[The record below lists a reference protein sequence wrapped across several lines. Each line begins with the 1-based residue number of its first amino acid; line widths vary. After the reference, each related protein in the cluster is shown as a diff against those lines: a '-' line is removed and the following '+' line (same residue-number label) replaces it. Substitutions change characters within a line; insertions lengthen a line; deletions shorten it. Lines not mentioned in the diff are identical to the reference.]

1 MEGEGNYASTA
12 FSDTRDQETNQ
23 GLTLPPKI
31 QSNDPW
37 LFDATGSGSL
47 NDEELEAL
55 LGPVDWDQEQD
66 KQRENASKEDASRG
80 DNVVVGLSRADVDSP
95 EPPNKRRRVS
105 VELELEP
112 AQDTE
117 SSRLTD
123 SVRKEPSKPIEN
135 TEQVGNSSIIC
146 NSAKQSKQASSLIAT
161 FESSPSTSPEHTHQT
176 STVNTSDPSPNAA
189 PGNQDEELR
198 LKDRRRHRGE
208 KQVRFHPTSLNLAK
222 PRKKSSKKD
231 LKSGWAC
238 KLSFPTPRRKIP
250 PSNQVSVC
258 ARTNCW
264 DYANSVQPS
273 ALLSQG
279 LGQPKTGTRRPLGG
293 ALQPHEAST
302 YGGYPIPAGSQPF
315 LQPAYGETQYGA
327 SPVEPAPVAP
337 AQNCEGVAPNQSQQ
351 FHDQVHYTSPYQQL
365 RTLNYMSGSATQPIE
380 IEDGETNNPTSNENV
395 VGGNASDI
403 DDGSLFGDDGQC
415 EPGDA
420 LDLDR
425 ELEMELEKELERELE
440 TELSPTVGVQ
450 STRTST
456 PQTQY
461 TAHTPTTSTT
471 GASST
476 ISSTPPRQWSPDTPR
491 ASTERDLSE
500 IQRRVWGRFVSKVD
514 AVNIAFERG
523 LSGFNNSQSA
533 PPECSEA
540 ARNESDQSF
549 EEEDHGDRSGGPTLS
564 DLRSLLPLSLAIS
577 IAQPVN
583 QGSVL
588 NTILHSYNSAP
599 PDHVVP
605 EQLTKLFDSL
615 ANKLNDDKDFRQ
627 STFTYLTSKL
637 ASCAGD
643 LIPSSDWKSSKSHL
657 TSSSLKRA
665 TADSAREAYTKFPSQ
680 LVDETIF
687 SQGLEGITD
696 IEELRKIAI
705 DKEKAKFAQSSLF
718 AHVTKQMEAKC
729 TMAKVGDYEAEIK
742 RLKLALIK
750 EKEETAYWKRAATCV
765 PGLGP
770 HGAPRRW
777 HRDEDYW
784 RRDEDD

>member
-66 KQRENASKEDASRG
+66 KQREDASEEDASRG
-80 DNVVVGLSRADVDSP
+80 DDMVAGFRVDVDSP

-105 VELELEP
+105 VELEP
-112 AQDTE
+112 AEDTE

-123 SVRKEPSKPIEN
+123 SVQAKPSKPVEN
-135 TEQVGNSSIIC
+135 IEQVGNSSIIC
-146 NSAKQSKQASSLIAT
+146 NSAKQSKQASSLVAT
-161 FESSPSTSPEHTHQT
+161 FESSLSTSPEDTHQT
-176 STVNTSDPSPNAA
+176 STVNTSDPSPNTA
-189 PGNQDEELR
+189 PGNQDEELSLEESR
-198 LKDRRRHRGE
+198 SHRGK
-208 KQVRFHPTSLNLAK
+208 KQVRFHPTSLNIAK
-222 PRKKSSKKD
+222 PLKKSSKKA
-231 LKSGWAC
+231 LHSGWAS
-238 KLSFPTPRRKIP
+238 KLSFPTPRREIR
-250 PSNQVSVC
+250 PSNQV
-258 ARTNCW
+258 
-264 DYANSVQPS
+264 
-273 ALLSQG
+273 
-279 LGQPKTGTRRPLGG
+279 
-293 ALQPHEAST
+293 
-302 YGGYPIPAGSQPF
+302 
-315 LQPAYGETQYGA
+315 AYGENRYGA
-327 SPVEPAPVAP
+327 PPVIPAPVAP
-337 AQNCEGVAPNQSQQ
+337 AHNCEGVAPTQSQR
-351 FHDQVHYTSPYQQL
+351 FHDQVHYTSPYQQPHS
-365 RTLNYMSGSATQPIE
+365 LNYMSGSATQPIE
-380 IEDGETNNPTSNENV
+380 IEDGETNNPTSNENI

-420 LDLDR
+420 LNLDR

-440 TELSPTVGVQ
+440 KELSPTVGVQ

-461 TAHTPTTSTT
+461 TTHTPTTSTT
-471 GASST
+471 GAPST
-476 ISSTPPRQWSPDTPR
+476 IASTPPRQWSPDIPR
-491 ASTERDLSE
+491 AFTERDLSE

-514 AVNIAFERG
+514 AVNIALERG

-533 PPECSEA
+533 PPECYEA
-540 ARNESDQSF
+540 ARNERDQSF

-588 NTILHSYNSAP
+588 KNVLHSYNSAP

-643 LIPSSDWKSSKSHL
+643 MIPSPDWKSSKSHL
-657 TSSSLKRA
+657 TSPSLKRA
-665 TADSAREAYTKFPSQ
+665 TADSAREAYTKCPSQ
-680 LVDETIF
+680 LVDQAIF

-718 AHVTKQMEAKC
+718 AHVTKEMEAKC

-742 RLKLALIK
+742 RLKLALLK

-777 HRDEDYW
+777 HRDENYW